1 MKGRCVKLEI
11 EINLYLNINVKRDVN
26 LDYKIL
32 NNNNYKELKSYKNKI
47 ENLENMLEFI
57 TSQGYKGVKVIDIA
71 KLYHR

>member
-32 NNNNYKELKSYKNKI
+32 NNNNDTGNRKCNG
-47 ENLENMLEFI
+47 NLSEIFW
-57 TSQGYKGVKVIDIA
+57 
-71 KLYHR
+71 